1 MIAKFIKN
9 LLKFSKPEQE
19 IKDEI
24 YLININRVFYLSLAS
39 IPMRIFSILIFMNR
53 SPAVNEREALW
64 QRGIISS
71 HTSYLVLLLILLG
84 LSNKYRKLDK
94 PNLLM
99 IGTVHVAVAASL
111 LFGVIITLVDQLA
124 MPSITPYVI
133 ANVAVGVI
141 FLINPLHTLNIYIV
155 GYLIYYFGMGI
166 LQPDASILLSN
177 RINGITTTVLGILL
191 AIILWS
197 SNVKNL
203 KQKNF
208 IICQQKELE
217 KINDELQ
224 YLASHDSLTGLL
236 NRRCFED
243 KVSSEILRIQRYE
256 QESALLILDIDNF
269 KEIND
274 KYGHPV
280 GDSIL
285 QGFSS
290 LIKAELRET
299 DVFAR
304 IGGEEFA
311 ILLINTDVEAGRRV
325 AEKIR
330 GLIEKETFVIDNQEV
345 HLTVSIGV
353 TSMDDGTENY
363 AEIYRFADRALYRAK
378 TQGKNKIDIVTKS
391 DKNAE
396 EVRLT

>member
-243 KVSSEILRIQRYE
+243 KVSSEILRIQRYG

-290 LIKAELRET
+290 LIKAE
-299 DVFAR
+299 
-304 IGGEEFA
+304 
-311 ILLINTDVEAGRRV
+311 
-325 AEKIR
+325 
-330 GLIEKETFVIDNQEV
+330 
-345 HLTVSIGV
+345 
-353 TSMDDGTENY
+353 
-363 AEIYRFADRALYRAK
+363 
-378 TQGKNKIDIVTKS
+378 
-391 DKNAE
+391 
-396 EVRLT
+396 

>member
-141 FLINPLHTLNIYIV
+141 FLINPLHTLNIYI
-155 GYLIYYFGMGI
+155 
-166 LQPDASILLSN
+166 
-177 RINGITTTVLGILL
+177 
-191 AIILWS
+191 
-197 SNVKNL
+197 
-203 KQKNF
+203 
-208 IICQQKELE
+208 
-217 KINDELQ
+217 
-224 YLASHDSLTGLL
+224 
-236 NRRCFED
+236 
-243 KVSSEILRIQRYE
+243 
-256 QESALLILDIDNF
+256 
-269 KEIND
+269 
-274 KYGHPV
+274 
-280 GDSIL
+280 
-285 QGFSS
+285 
-290 LIKAELRET
+290 
-299 DVFAR
+299 
-304 IGGEEFA
+304 
-311 ILLINTDVEAGRRV
+311 
-325 AEKIR
+325 
-330 GLIEKETFVIDNQEV
+330 
-345 HLTVSIGV
+345 
-353 TSMDDGTENY
+353 
-363 AEIYRFADRALYRAK
+363 
-378 TQGKNKIDIVTKS
+378 
-391 DKNAE
+391 
-396 EVRLT
+396 